1 MAHAIVDASE
11 VEARHGVFKP
21 LRPGLGVTAFGI
33 NQIELPPG
41 APSFEH
47 DHTGDGQ
54 QEVYAIIGGSGKIVV
69 EGEEHE
75 LRPGHFVFLSP
86 DAKRQLTAGPEG
98 LTWIAV
104 GSQPGAFTPE
114 SS

>member
-1 MAHAIVDASE
+1 MAHAIVDAGE
-11 VEARHGVFKP
+11 VGPGHGVSKP

-33 NQIELPPG
+33 NQLELPPN

-54 QEVYAIIGGSGKIVV
+54 EEVYAIIAGSGKIVV

-86 DAKRQLTAGPEG
+86 DAKRQLTAGPGG
-98 LTWIAV
+98 LARSAV
-104 GSQPGAFTPE
+104 GPRPRA
-114 SS
+114 